1 MLALGFGLTS
11 IVAEKLEVDKH
22 QLLSCFGWS
31 LNSRQCS
38 KFICLYLSLDRGAIR
53 QAAANT
59 FQLQIDEQ
67 QELSDKRQLTLF
79 NCKSMSNNLTTS

>member
-11 IVAEKLEVDKH
+11 IVAEKLEVDNH

-67 QELSDKRQLTLF
+67 QFDYVIALNILESLQS
-79 NCKSMSNNLTTS
+79 SN